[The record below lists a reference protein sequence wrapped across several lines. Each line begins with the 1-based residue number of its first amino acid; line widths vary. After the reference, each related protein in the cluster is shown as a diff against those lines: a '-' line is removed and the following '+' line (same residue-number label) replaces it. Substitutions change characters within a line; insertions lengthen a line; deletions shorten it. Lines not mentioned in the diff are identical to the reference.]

1 VSEPAALIVPTVD
14 PEVELTRQL
23 ARIVARLRDVM
34 DAERATLFL
43 HDPASGEIWSR
54 VLLESGVNEIRL
66 KVGQGIA
73 GHVMATG
80 ERVRI
85 DDVANDPRFEKGF
98 DRKSGFVTRSML
110 CEPLVNA
117 EGERIGVVQVLNKRG
132 GPFTEKDELLLEAIN
147 SQTAIAIENSQ
158 LVHALRASQA
168 AEALLLAE
176 HERRESELRIAQS
189 IQNGLLPQSLPEGAR
204 FRAAAHIEP
213 AKEVGGD
220 LYDLFPLDDDRLA
233 MVVGDVSGKGI
244 PAALFMAITR
254 TLLRALAH
262 QAPEPDELLTLLN
275 DRLSEE
281 NAGNMFVTLFYGVV
295 DLRSGELRYASGGHN
310 PPVVLRAE
318 GGAEWLPRVRGAAIG
333 AMAGLPYATG
343 TTSLAPGDQIL
354 LYTDGLTEAM
364 NDAGE
369 LLGDDR
375 TFDATAALAGR
386 PAREL
391 LDALLAVVAAHVA
404 GAEPSDDL
412 TMLAF
417 DYLGA
422 SGV

>member
-1 VSEPAALIVPTVD
+1 MSEPTSATGSAVD

-23 ARIVARLRDVM
+23 SRIVARLRDVM

-43 HDPASGEIWSR
+43 HDRERDEIWSR
-54 VLLESGVNEIRL
+54 VLLESGINEIRL

-73 GHVMATG
+73 GDVMATG
-80 ERVRI
+80 RRVRI
-85 DDVANDPRFEKGF
+85 DDVSKDPRFDTRF
-98 DRKSGFVTRSML
+98 DKKSGFVTRSML

-168 AEALLLAE
+168 AEATLLAE
-176 HERRESELRIAQS
+176 RERRESELRIAQS
-189 IQNGLLPQSLPEGAR
+189 IQNGLLPKRLPEGSR
-204 FRAAAHIEP
+204 FRAAALIEP
-213 AKEVGGD
+213 AREVGGD

-244 PAALFMAITR
+244 PAALFMAVTR

-262 QAPEPDELLTLLN
+262 QAPEPDALLAGLN

-310 PPVVLRAE
+310 LPIVLRRD
-318 GGAEWLPRVRGAAIG
+318 GPAEWLPRIRGAAIG
-333 AMAGLPYATG
+333 AMAGLPYAKG
-343 TTSLAPGDQIL
+343 STTLAPGDQIL
-354 LYTDGLTEAM
+354 VYTDGLTEAM
-364 NDAGE
+364 NEAGE
-369 LLGDDR
+369 LLGDDP

-386 PAREL
+386 PAPDL
-391 LDALLAVVAAHVA
+391 LDALRAFVESHVA

-417 DYLGA
+417 DYLGPDGA
-422 SGV
+422 